1 MPLGAH
7 CGTALPG
14 PAADAPDLYKIV
26 LDADYDTVRTA
37 GETHVRGAG
46 LRRVKDPAMYI
57 NGERIPY
64 RKHVCGPFIPWA
76 MGQCQ
81 LWWRRAGY

>member
-1 MPLGAH
+1 VERPFS
-7 CGTALPG
+7 
-14 PAADAPDLYKIV
+14 AADAPDLYKIV
-26 LDADYDTVRTA
+26 LDSDYDTVRTA

-64 RKHVCGPFIPWA
+64 RKHVCAIHSMGHGPVSVVV
-76 MGQCQ
+76 
-81 LWWRRAGY
+81 RRTGC